1 MRKKWSNLWNT
12 FTVIFVLCLTP
23 IAYGQQKIPE
33 SQAIIIIEKMHELE
47 NRLRDHIDK
56 KFTEQNK
63 NIVDLGKEVA
73 VNSKQ
78 IELMNDDIKEL
89 QGTLTW
95 IWRGVIGVIILNI
108 GLYLIQ
114 HFFLKKSN
122 IPKQETSDSAKDHD
136 ASEKYP
142 DDTQTDLKENMGE
155 VA

>member
-1 MRKKWSNLWNT
+1 MM
-12 FTVIFVLCLTP
+12 IFVLCLTS
-23 IAYGQQKIPE
+23 IAYGQEKIPE

-47 NRLRDHIDK
+47 NRIRDHIDK

-63 NIVDLGKEVA
+63 NITDLGKEVA

-108 GLYLIQ
+108 GWYLIQ

-122 IPKQETSDSAKDHD
+122 IPNPDSSEPTKDHD
-136 ASEKYP
+136 APAKYP

-155 VA
+155 AA